1 MADKKLEIQ
10 LEEQWESIGI
20 SNDFIFCK
28 VMQER
33 ELLEELVRNILP
45 DLRFK
50 YLEIR
55 NQETIEI
62 GRDIHG
68 VRFDLLT
75 TSEDGTI
82 VEIEMQVVNRK
93 YLAKRLRFYESA
105 ADMHFL
111 DKGHLYSELKDSYII
126 MICPFDFF
134 RKGRH
139 IYTFTNRCKED
150 NSLELG
156 DGTTKVILNAV
167 GTLNDIDDRPRL
179 KAFLDYVLGTVSEDE
194 YIQKLDRAVQ
204 KARMNKDWRRE
215 YMTLMMRDLENK
227 EIGREE
233 GIEQGI
239 EKGKAEGQ
247 QETTVSHIKNIMD
260 SFGVGIEK
268 AMDSL
273 KIPQDQR
280 TLYAELVNS

>member
-1 MADKKLEIQ
+1 
-10 LEEQWESIGI
+10 
-20 SNDFIFCK
+20 
-28 VMQER
+28 MQEQD
-33 ELLEELVRNILP
+33 LLEELVRLILP
-45 DLRFK
+45 ELKFEH
-50 YLEIR
+50 LIIH
-55 NQETIEI
+55 NQESIEI

-93 YLAKRLRFYESA
+93 YLPKRLRYYESA
-105 ADMHFL
+105 ADTFFL
-111 DKGHLYSELKDSYII
+111 DKGHSYIELKDSYII

-134 RKGRH
+134 GKGRH
-139 IYTFTNRCKED
+139 VYTFTNRCKED

-156 DGTTKVILNAV
+156 DGTTKIILNAV

-179 KAFLDYVLGTVSEDE
+179 KAFLDYVVGIVSDDE
-194 YIQKLDRAVQ
+194 YIQKLDRAVK

-227 EIGREE
+227 ELGREE
-233 GIEQGI
+233 GRV
-239 EKGKAEGQ
+239 EGQ
-247 QETTVSHIKNIMD
+247 QDALVTAIKNIME
-260 SFGVGIEK
+260 SLQCTVEK
-268 AMDSL
+268 AMEIV

-280 TLYAELVNS
+280 TMYAGLVQNS